1 MLPTRPPSLRAR
13 IGGRWAVSV
22 PSFIVGAVL
31 IAIGF
36 GVQQLPA
43 FDRPVSLAY
52 RLAGYAVQ
60 VAALGLVLMAADRTV
75 LRNRRSRPVNPWLV
89 TGVSAMLGV
98 ARLAALMGLNRAT
111 GHAFAASVGMLDLLI
126 IGLLTAAPVLPIT
139 ALILATREWYS
150 AERERLITTD
160 VALEID
166 RMRTT
171 GAIEQMRRRADEA
184 TRERLDD
191 ARAKTVPVLEAT
203 QPHDDASARAAADAL
218 LQTARG
224 DVRTASHQL
233 AGPHAASYPRLRW
246 RTIVATSLSRN
257 PLPERL
263 AVPAAIVVT
272 GPALLVVTG
281 LGGAAIA
288 LASLALAAFLLYPGG
303 RYIIRR
309 LPAWA
314 VPTSLVTAA
323 IAGAIPMAVLR
334 VAGEYDR
341 FPPRQ
346 IGFVVAVI
354 VATALMSGL
363 LTALDAS
370 DDVIDQLRV
379 INERSEISML
389 AAEQAR
395 QALDREIAGYL
406 HGTLQT
412 RLVAAAYEIEGA
424 RRRGD
429 EQGVA
434 DAIARG
440 RKALD
445 ALTPAGT
452 PTNAPSWDDARR
464 AITTRWRGVLEVSWQ
479 HDGSP
484 VSSDEAVAL
493 TDIIQECLS
502 NALIHGQA
510 SRATVSVQATP
521 GHIRLEVSDDGRG
534 PQQGAAGMGS
544 EVLTGATRGE
554 WVLTGTSRG
563 ATVRATVPR

>member
-1 MLPTRPPSLRAR
+1 
-13 IGGRWAVSV
+13 
-22 PSFIVGAVL
+22 
-31 IAIGF
+31 
-36 GVQQLPA
+36 
-43 FDRPVSLAY
+43 
-52 RLAGYAVQ
+52 
-60 VAALGLVLMAADRTV
+60 
-75 LRNRRSRPVNPWLV
+75 
-89 TGVSAMLGV
+89 
-98 ARLAALMGLNRAT
+98 
-111 GHAFAASVGMLDLLI
+111 
-126 IGLLTAAPVLPIT
+126 
-139 ALILATREWYS
+139 
-150 AERERLITTD
+150 
-160 VALEID
+160 
-166 RMRTT
+166 
-171 GAIEQMRRRADEA
+171 
-184 TRERLDD
+184 
-191 ARAKTVPVLEAT
+191 
-203 QPHDDASARAAADAL
+203 
-218 LQTARG
+218 
-224 DVRTASHQL
+224 VRF
-233 AGPHAASYPRLRW
+233 

-288 LASLALAAFLLYPGG
+288 LASLALAAFLIYPVG
-303 RYIIRR
+303 RRFIRR
-309 LPAWA
+309 RPRWA
-314 VPTSLVTAA
+314 VATSLAAAA

-334 VAGEYDR
+334 MAGEYDR

-370 DDVIDQLRV
+370 DDVIDQLRA
-379 INERSEISML
+379 INERSEVGAR

-395 QALDREIAGYL
+395 RALDREIAGYL

-412 RLVAAAYEIEGA
+412 RLVAAAYDIEGA

-429 EQGVA
+429 HQGVS

-440 RKALD
+440 RDALD

-452 PTNAPSWDDARR
+452 PTDAPSWDDARN
-464 AITTRWRGVLEVSWQ
+464 AITTRWRGALEVSWQ

-484 VSSDEAVAL
+484 VSSGEVVAL

-510 SRATVSVQATP
+510 SRATVTVQVAP
-521 GHIRLEVSDDGRG
+521 DHIRVEVSDNGHG
-534 PQQGAAGMGS
+534 PQGGAAGMGS

-554 WVLTGTSRG
+554 WVLTGDSRG
-563 ATVRATVPR
+563 ATVRADVPR